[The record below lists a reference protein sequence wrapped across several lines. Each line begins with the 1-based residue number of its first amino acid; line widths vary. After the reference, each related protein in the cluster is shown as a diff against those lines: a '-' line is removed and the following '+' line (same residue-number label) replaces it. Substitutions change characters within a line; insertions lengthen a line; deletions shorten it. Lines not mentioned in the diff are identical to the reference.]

1 MMQVGGYSL
10 FMTNSDTNSDYCAEK
25 KPQPTVSSTDIQIPD
40 QFNCKKLRVV
50 AVKQILENFQ
60 KIGKPGVF
68 DLTKEE
74 ILRRMSYRYAHAMNG
89 NWAVKRE
96 NVDQIV

>member
-1 MMQVGGYSL
+1 M
-10 FMTNSDTNSDYCAEK
+10 
-25 KPQPTVSSTDIQIPD
+25 
-40 QFNCKKLRVV
+40 